1 MKNITK
7 EVSYGGKT
15 LEFNIGEYAPRA
27 NASILAS
34 MGETTVL
41 VTVTVSDEDADTD
54 YFPLT
59 VEYIEKLYAGG
70 IISGSRYV
78 KRERH
83 PSVEA
88 TLNARIIDRSLRSL
102 FSAEIR
108 RSVQVV
114 VTVMSFDKEND
125 PVILGLNA
133 VATAIHLCEIPFSGP
148 VAAVRLGY
156 RDGEFLVNPGIN
168 PSNSKVEDSELN
180 LIISGTRDAIVQ
192 LDGGA
197 SEIADDVMAEAFDF
211 AHEQLTP
218 MFDFQEDLQK
228 ELEVEKIE
236 LELKDIDEELKK
248 YVLDNF
254 DEKLTEAVYSE
265 DRDSTIKEVV
275 AKIKEEKSEDYSK
288 KEISN
293 IVYKIVKEKVRS
305 GILNDQKRPS
315 GRALDEIRKIIV
327 KPSVLPKTHG
337 SALFSRGLTQAL
349 SIATLGSTR
358 LEKTMEGLAGEQTK
372 RYMHHYNAPTFS
384 FGEAGRYSYYPKR
397 REVGH
402 GSLAEKALEPVLPS
416 EEEFP
421 YAVRVVSEVLSQRG
435 SSSMAATC
443 GSTLSLM
450 DAGVPIKR
458 PVAGIAIGL
467 VTAEDSDDYVLITD
481 VQDVEDFYGDMDFK
495 VTGTDKGITAIQMD
509 NKLHGIPVKIL
520 KEALVKARKGCEHV
534 LGKMSEVISEP
545 NKNLSEHAPK
555 ISSLK
560 INPQKIGELIGPGGK
575 VIRSIIEDT
584 GAEINVDDDGVVNV
598 SATSE
603 KARKDAIK
611 RIESIVEEP
620 EVGKVYEGTVA
631 TVKDYGAFVDVS
643 KSISGLVHKSEMSDE
658 FVSNPSKMLSE
669 GDKVKV
675 KLIGID
681 DQERVNFSMK
691 QVKKDK

>member
-41 VTVTVSDEDADTD
+41 VTVTVSKDDADTD
-54 YFPLT
+54 YFPLS

-88 TLNARIIDRSLRSL
+88 TLNARIIDRTLRSL

-108 RSVQVV
+108 RRVQVV

-133 VATAIHLCEIPFSGP
+133 AATAVHLCEVPFAGP

-168 PSNSKVEDSELN
+168 PSNSKVEDTELN
-180 LIISGTRDAIVQ
+180 LIVSGTKDAIVQ

-197 SEIADDVMAEAFDF
+197 SEIEDDVMAEAFAF
-211 AHEQLTP
+211 AHKQLTP
-218 MFDFQEDLQK
+218 MLDFQEELQK
-228 ELEVEKIE
+228 ELEVEKME
-236 LELKDIDEELKK
+236 LELKESDKELKQ
-248 YVLDNF
+248 YVLDNY
-254 DEKLTEAVYSE
+254 DKKLTEAIYGE
-265 DRDSTIKEVV
+265 ERDAAIKDVV
-275 AKIKEEKSEDYSK
+275 AEIIEEKSEDYSK
-288 KEISN
+288 KEVSDL
-293 IVYKIVKEKVRS
+293 VDKIVKEKVRL
-305 GILNDQKRPS
+305 GIINDQKRPS
-315 GRALDEIRKIIV
+315 GRAIDEIREITV
-327 KPSVLPKTHG
+327 KTGVLSKTHG
-337 SALFSRGLTQAL
+337 SALFERGLTQAL
-349 SIATLGSTR
+349 SIATLGSTS

-372 RYMHHYNAPTFS
+372 RYMHHYNGPSFS
-384 FGEAGRYSYYPKR
+384 YGDAGRYRYYPGR

-402 GSLAEKALEPVLPS
+402 GALAEKALEPVLPS

-443 GSTLSLM
+443 GSTLALM

-458 PVAGIAIGL
+458 PVAGISIGL
-467 VTAEDSDDYVLITD
+467 VTAEDSDDYVLISD

-495 VTGTDKGITAIQMD
+495 VTGTKKGITAIQMD
-509 NKLHGIPVKIL
+509 NKLHGIPVLIL
-520 KEALVKARKGCEHV
+520 QEALKKSREGRNHV
-534 LGKMSEVISEP
+534 LGEMNKVISEP
-545 NKNLSEHAPK
+545 KSELSEYAPK
-555 ISSLK
+555 ISSLQ
-560 INPQKIGELIGPGGK
+560 INPEKIGELIGPGGK
-575 VIRSIIEDT
+575 VIKSIIEDT
-584 GAEINVDDDGVVNV
+584 GAEINVDDDGVVSV
-598 SATSE
+598 SSTSE

-611 RIESIVEEP
+611 RIESIVQEP

-658 FVSNPSKMLSE
+658 FVSDPSKIVSE

-675 KLIGID
+675 KLISID
-681 DQERVNFSMK
+681 DQDRVNFSMK